1 MKQALIG
8 TRLGALAQ
16 QWRDRLDLLRAGRGS
31 GEAVGTVA
39 NDTLARVLLE
49 RLCGHGAGF
58 IDVGAH
64 IGSVIDGVRRH
75 SRPGRIVAVE
85 AIPEKAEAL
94 RRKFPDVELHC
105 CAVGEEAGEASF
117 FIDVNR
123 TGYSSLE
130 REFASGGGEVRELT
144 VKIKRLDT
152 LTDPNRIDVVKIDVE
167 GAELGVLRGAT
178 GIIAASRPTI
188 MFESAPRESGRYS
201 HDALW
206 RWFADNDY
214 AVVVPNRVAHLDE
227 GLGLEGFLEAHLY
240 PRRTTNY
247 FAIPRERRAAVRARA
262 REVLG
267 LA

>member
-1 MKQALIG
+1 MKQALVG
-8 TRLGALAQ
+8 TLLGAIAQ

-49 RLCGHGAGF
+49 RLCADGAGF

-85 AIPEKAEAL
+85 AIPEKADAL
-94 RRKFPDVELHC
+94 RRKFPGIELHC
-105 CAVGEEAGEASF
+105 CAVGEEEGEVSF

-130 REFASGGGEVRELT
+130 REFASGGGEVRELS
-144 VKIKRLDT
+144 VPIKRLDA
-152 LTDPNRIDVVKIDVE
+152 LTDPQLIDIIKIDVE

-178 GIIAASRPTI
+178 RIIAASRPTI
-188 MFESAPRESGRYS
+188 MFESAPRESARYG

-206 RWFADNDY
+206 QWFADNDY

-227 GLGLEGFLEAHLY
+227 GLGQAGFVEAHLY

-247 FAIPRERRAAVRARA
+247 FGIPRERRAAIRARA
-262 REVLG
+262 RAVLG
-267 LA
+267 LI